1 MGSRLHRIKCSCDG
15 TKEGAASAAHPT
27 STRRRKYRICGPWQ
41 QEDGQELVEYA
52 LVLPIFLLLILGTIE
67 FGILFFQYNVVAN
80 AAREAARAGIYPATE
95 ECDLGCLEGEIRAA
109 AADLLAGVDESLI
122 DVDITYP
129 TSSSVRVAVAY
140 EAHLLSGPMIEV
152 AGFDSVI
159 TLRSVATM
167 QRE

>member
-1 MGSRLHRIKCSCDG
+1 MGSRLHGIKCSCDG

-27 STRRRKYRICGPWQ
+27 PSRRRNFRICGPWQ

-80 AAREAARAGIYPATE
+80 AAREAARAGIYPVTE
-95 ECDLGCLEGEIRAA
+95 ECDSGCLEGEIRAA